1 MVSCRVF
8 VIDVESKRYNDQLHL
23 LFSRNKLIEEKIY
36 LFLFLRRRRVC
47 LEGRRLVTVVLVGV
61 TFEKQAFYINPLL

>member
-36 LFLFLRRRRVC
+36 LFLFLRRRRVR